1 MAELEFAG
9 FVTAPLSVL
18 ASMPPSLLVWPSSS
32 QADAGPT
39 GSGAP
44 PLTGQGVDSVA
55 PPLAAPSQVPAPVV
69 CALEQ
74 GFIEAGPPVPAATD
88 GMEPPAVPA
97 PPNQLPP
104 DAAPD
109 IIMAPVE
116 ADLADSATTEPE
128 SDSEESSSDSS
139 PWFGWRGRG
148 RGRRP
153 ALATSLR
160 GRGAARAP
168 GTAARARRTPCHR
181 DDSAVDLIS
190 NEQLLEELMDAT
202 QSALAGEGQVHDP
215 LRPAPWA
222 MAALRRRAQTPP
234 S

>member
-9 FVTAPLSVL
+9 FVTAPVSVVD
-18 ASMPPSLLVWPSSS
+18 SMPPSVLVWPPSS
-32 QADAGPT
+32 QVAAGLTDSVELPRPEQGADR
-39 GSGAP
+39 
-44 PLTGQGVDSVA
+44 VA
-55 PPLAAPSQVPAPVV
+55 PPLAASSNVPAPVV
-69 CALEQ
+69 VALAQ
-74 GFIEAGPPVPAATD
+74 GWSAVSGLPVPAVTD
-88 GMEPPAVPA
+88 GLEPPAGPA
-97 PPNQLPP
+97 PPHRLPA

-116 ADLADSATTEPE
+116 ADLADSATEPE
-128 SDSEESSSDSS
+128 SDCEETSSDGA

-190 NEQLLEELMDAT
+190 NEQLLEELMDAI

-222 MAALRRRAQTPP
+222 MAALRRRA
-234 S
+234 